1 MLNGLF
7 VSVALVSVLLA
18 AATGRMDALTES
30 ILTSAR
36 GAVDLAIG
44 LVGVMAFFLGL
55 MRVAEN
61 GGLMANL
68 ARLVR
73 PVMRRLFPDV
83 PADSPAISAMIL
95 NVAANMMGLGNAAT
109 PFGIKAIQELDKL
122 NRRPGTATNAMALFL
137 AINTAGLAVLPSGMI
152 GVRAALGSEDA
163 AGILF
168 PTWFASGS
176 ATIVGVTAAL
186 LLSRIG
192 RYRRT
197 APETVAA
204 AALPPETGR
213 ADADEA
219 AALPPETGTDAA
231 DADEAA
237 AETRTGEAPDANDAA
252 AGPPAA
258 PERAAA
264 RVWLARAFWTGL
276 LALAARDFLARL
288 GSEPALDAFRGM
300 ASFWILPALV
310 SALILYGWVRGVRVY
325 DSLVEGAKQ
334 GFDVALRIIPFLVAI
349 LVAIGMFRAAGGID
363 ALVTVLDPLTGVIG
377 MPADVLPIALLR
389 PLSGSG
395 SLGVAAEIIQTHGPD
410 SLVGYLAS
418 TLYGSTETT
427 FYTLA
432 VYFGAVGV
440 RNTRHTLPACL
451 LADLAG
457 ILAATFI
464 VNLLFG

>member
-7 VSVALVSVLLA
+7 VAVALASILLA
-18 AATGRMDALTES
+18 AATGRMEELTAS
-30 ILTSAR
+30 ILASAR
-36 GAVDLAIG
+36 SAVDLAIG

-61 GGLMANL
+61 GGLMATI

-95 NVAANMMGLGNAAT
+95 NIAANMMGLGNAAT

-122 NRRPGTATNAMALFL
+122 NSRPGTATNAMTLFL

-152 GVRAALGSEDA
+152 GVRASLGSEDA
-163 AGILF
+163 AGIFF
-168 PTWFASGS
+168 PTWFSSGS
-176 ATIVGVTAAL
+176 ATIVGVTAAI
-186 LLSRIG
+186 LLSRVG

-197 APETVAA
+197 QPPPVDAA
-204 AALPPETGR
+204 TSAAPPEDEPKR
-213 ADADEA
+213 ATTA
-219 AALPPETGTDAA
+219 AVTAP
-231 DADEAA
+231 
-237 AETRTGEAPDANDAA
+237 AE
-252 AGPPAA
+252 GPKPAA
-258 PERAAA
+258 R
-264 RVWLARAFWTGL
+264 RVWLARAFWIGL
-276 LALAARDFLARL
+276 LALAVRDFLARL
-288 GSEPALDAFRGM
+288 DSQSALDAFRGM
-300 ASFWILPALV
+300 TSFWMLPALV
-310 SALILYGWVRGVRVY
+310 SGLVLYGWVRRVNVY
-325 DSLVEGAKQ
+325 DSVVEGAKQ

-363 ALVTVLDPLTGVIG
+363 ALVTLLGPITTLIG
-377 MPADVLPIALLR
+377 MPAEVLPVAVLR

-410 SLVGYLAS
+410 SLIGYLAS
-418 TLYGSTETT
+418 TIYGSTETT

-432 VYFGAVGV
+432 VYFGAVGI

-451 LADLAG
+451 TADVAG